1 MIQKI
6 RMIFNRTQKIKFV
19 VLFCMLFAG
28 SVLELMGVSLIL
40 PFVQLVMDTDG
51 TDNALFQ
58 WF

>member
-40 PFVQLVMDTDG
+40 PPPV
-51 TDNALFQ
+51 FQ
-58 WF
+58 TTETARYLSRLCP